1 MANKKEEGLKDFLV
15 STRKKIAPG
24 VTNAPV
30 WAMQKKGDRI
40 WNARAHRHWRDTS
53 LGSLYRKRKKKE

>member
-1 MANKKEEGLKDFLV
+1 MSSRKEEELKDFLIA
-15 STRKKIAPG
+15 TRKKVAPG

-53 LGSLYRKRKKKE
+53 LGNLYRKRKKKE